1 MLAGIFGFILG
12 VILTII
18 LAFLALFGIGGFT
31 EFDPA
36 AEPGFAPTPAQ
47 VEQASY
53 SPQLVDAAWLRTEM
67 DVNPDLV
74 VVALMPAATF
84 AEGHIPGA
92 VRVDRAEL
100 AITDTAEAT
109 IADWQNDVEALLTVI
124 GVTRET
130 TVVVYDDGSHD
141 AARLWWVLTQ
151 LSHPSVALLDGGLRA
166 WSELGEP
173 VETGSPTPPPAL
185 TLYEGVPN
193 DALLARKE
201 QVVTSLDDP
210 SVVIVDARPANE
222 YAAGHI
228 PGAINI
234 PIEQNYSATDGTL
247 LPIDQL
253 SELYFSAGIT
263 PDRQVIVY
271 CNSGVRASS
280 NVFALTYLGF
290 PEVALYAGS
299 WPEWSSDPSLPVEQ

>member
-18 LAFLALFGIGGFT
+18 LAFLALFGIGSFA
-31 EFDPA
+31 PA
-36 AEPGFAPTPAQ
+36 PEPGVAHAPAQ
-47 VEQASY
+47 VVDVTPA
-53 SPQLVDAAWLRTEM
+53 PQLVDAAWLRDEM
-67 DVNPDLV
+67 AFNPDLV
-74 VVALMPAATF
+74 VIALLPANDF
-84 AEGHIPGA
+84 ADGHIPGA
-92 VRVDRAEL
+92 VQVDRSEL

-109 IADWQNDVEALLTVI
+109 IDAWEAEVESLLTSI
-124 GVTRET
+124 GVTRDS

-151 LSHPSVALLDGGLRA
+151 LSHPSVSLLDGGLSA
-166 WSELGEP
+166 WSDLGEP
-173 VETGSPTPPPAL
+173 VEAGPSAPIAAPVHYDGIPNESTLVTKETVEAAL
-185 TLYEGVPN
+185 G
-193 DALLARKE
+193 DS
-201 QVVTSLDDP
+201 Q
-210 SVVIVDARPANE
+210 VVIVDARPANE

-234 PIEQNYSATDGTL
+234 PMEQNYSSTHGTL

-253 SELYFSAGIT
+253 QSLYIDAGIT
-263 PDRQVIVY
+263 PDKQVIVY

-280 NVFALTYLGF
+280 DFFALTYLGY
-290 PEVALYAGS
+290 PNVALYAGS